1 MSAWRPF
8 REQRVI
14 QGMVASGVIAAGA
27 TLLALAVAALPIGR
41 RADDLVYDTL
51 YRLRTPQDLSNGPV
65 VIVAVDDASVSA
77 VGKSLGFGWP
87 WPREFWGRIVQ
98 YLEQSGARA
107 VAIDLLFDEPS
118 NYQSETGDDD
128 AFASMMNEVKI
139 PVIYAAYRAQPT
151 IVPAIRDPALGA
163 TDIPADE
170 EVLRSYQLQ
179 AKSVPS
185 MALRTARA
193 VDPGIRAAGSARLH
207 YYGPHR
213 RADGKPTFKIISAAN
228 VLAAARGAESAA
240 QSGIDPAM
248 FRDKIVLIG
257 AITRGAYDLKSS
269 PLSALYPG
277 VEYHATALQNLLS
290 NQFVRP
296 VGAAWT
302 TALGLAAALAAA
314 GSLIGFRKTWK
325 KLLGALLPVAGLILL
340 AILLFRGNSI
350 RWLPLAMPLLAA
362 LLAGAAALL
371 WVYLTEFRQRQF
383 IFRALGQYVS
393 PQIAARIASDPASL
407 SLGGERRDMTVMF
420 SDIQGFTDL
429 AEAMEVDALGRVLN
443 AYMDGMSEIVV
454 AHEGTLGKYLGDGIM
469 SFWSAPITQPDHAA
483 LACRAALAMQRAR
496 NAADEPALRTRL
508 GISSGPMVVGNMGS
522 SRRFDYTVIGDAVNF
537 ASRLE
542 SANKYFGTTIL
553 VSESTHQQV
562 KDRFTLR
569 KVGLVRVRGRRSAE
583 PVHELLGEAPASDA
597 IAAKLRAY
605 ESALAAFQRRQ
616 WDHAETVLLEIVKQH
631 GDDGPS
637 RALLA
642 RVATMRITP
651 PAEPWDGSIS
661 LEEK

>member
-1 MSAWRPF
+1 
-8 REQRVI
+8 
-14 QGMVASGVIAAGA
+14 
-27 TLLALAVAALPIGR
+27 
-41 RADDLVYDTL
+41 
-51 YRLRTPQDLSNGPV
+51 
-65 VIVAVDDASVSA
+65 

-87 WPREFWGRIVQ
+87 WPREFWGRIVE
-98 YLEQSGARA
+98 YLERCGARA

-128 AFASMMNEVKI
+128 TFAAMMNGIKI
-139 PVIYAAYRAQPT
+139 PVVYAAYRAQPT

-163 TDIPADE
+163 TDIPPDE

-185 MALRTARA
+185 LALRAARA
-193 VDPGIRAAGSARLH
+193 VDPELRAAGSVRLH

-213 RADGKPTFKIISAAN
+213 RDDGKPTFRTISAAN
-228 VLAAARGAESAA
+228 VLAAARGGEAAA
-240 QSGIDPAM
+240 QSGIDPGM

-296 VGAAWT
+296 IGAAGT
-302 TALGLAAALAAA
+302 TALGLAAALLAA

-325 KLLGALLPVAGLILL
+325 KILGALLPVAGLILL
-340 AILLFRGNSI
+340 AVILFRGNAI

-362 LLAGAAALL
+362 LLAGAGALL

-383 IFRALGQYVS
+383 IFRALGQYIS

-429 AEAMEVDALGRVLN
+429 AEAMEVDALGAMLN
-443 AYMDGMSEIVV
+443 TYMDGMSEIVV

-469 SFWSAPITQPDHAA
+469 SFWSAPIMQPDHAA

-496 NAADEPALRTRL
+496 NAGGEPALRTRL

-522 SRRFDYTVIGDAVNF
+522 SRRFDYTVIGDLVNF

-542 SANKYFGTTIL
+542 GANKYFGTTIL
-553 VSESTHQQV
+553 VSESTHQRV
-562 KDRFTLR
+562 RDRFTLR
-569 KVGLVRVRGRRSAE
+569 KVGLVRVKGRRSAE

-597 IAAKLRAY
+597 TAAKLRAY
-605 ESALAAFQRRQ
+605 ESALAAFQQRQ
-616 WDHAETVLLEIVKQH
+616 WDRAEAGLLEIVVQH

-642 RVATMRITP
+642 RVAAMRITP
-651 PAEPWDGSIS
+651 PPEPWDGSIS